1 MKRTLL
7 LTMTML
13 TLLTVSALAYEIDMS
28 YTGAIDIF
36 NGQPIDESADT
47 ADTDIVVFDESSY
60 FDRRDGMFVYRVSGA
75 GNEIRCSVADGM
87 MTSDHVRVE
96 VSEGMDCTLY
106 LDGEQ
111 IDAFDLSDLSEAG
124 SYAVTAGP
132 SSQDSRTIRFT
143 ICASTSSNLEQYW
156 VPDHFYVTEVL
167 CNGEKKTSSTDLVDL
182 TEEGEYQITYYC
194 QPTKIPYYLNMQI
207 DHTAPTVTLNGVVEG
222 VAKGP
227 VTISDVESGT
237 SIYMELNGQQIPY
250 SEELTKNGSYTITVY
265 DEAGN
270 VTTYDFVL
278 LVYFNVNSLVFF
290 AAFLLLGGVLV
301 WYLIRARKHV
311 RVR

>member
-7 LTMTML
+7 LTMAML
-13 TLLTVSALAYEIDMS
+13 TLLTVSALAYETDMN
-28 YTGAIDIF
+28 YTGIIDSF
-36 NGQPIDESADT
+36 TGQPIDENADA
-47 ADTDIVVFDESSY
+47 ADTDIVVLDASSY
-60 FDRRDGMFVYRVSGA
+60 FDRSDGMFVYRVSGV

-96 VSEGMDCTLY
+96 ISEGMDCTLY

-111 IDAFDLSDLSEAG
+111 TDVFDLSDLSEAG

-132 SSQDSRTIRFT
+132 SAQDSRIIRFT
-143 ICASTSSNLEQYW
+143 ICASTSSNIEKYW
-156 VPDHFYVTEVL
+156 VPDHFYVTDVL
-167 CNGEKKTSSTDLVDL
+167 CNGEKKASPSNLIDL

-194 QPTKIPYYLNMQI
+194 LPTKIPYYLNMQI
-207 DHTAPTVTLNGVVEG
+207 DHTAPTITLNGVVDG

-237 SIYMELNGQQIPY
+237 SIYMERNGQQIPY

-270 VTTYDFVL
+270 VTTYDFEL
-278 LVYFNVNSLVFF
+278 LVYFNVNSLAFF

-301 WYLIRARKHV
+301 WYLVRARKHV

>member
-13 TLLTVSALAYEIDMS
+13 MLLTVSALAYEIDMS

-96 VSEGMDCTLY
+96 VSEGMDCTIY

-111 IDAFDLSDLSEAG
+111 TDVFDLSDLSEAG

-132 SSQDSRTIRFT
+132 SAQDKLPHIRFHELRHS
-143 ICASTSSNLEQYW
+143 CASL
-156 VPDHFYVTEVL
+156 L
-167 CNGEKKTSSTDLVDL
+167 
-182 TEEGEYQITYYC
+182 
-194 QPTKIPYYLNMQI
+194 LNSGFTLKDVQEWMGHADI
-207 DHTAPTVTLNGVVEG
+207 KMTADIYGHLD
-222 VAKGP
+222 AARKQ
-227 VTISDVESGT
+227 SMASKLSGT
-237 SIYMELNGQQIPY
+237 LF
-250 SEELTKNGSYTITVY
+250 T
-265 DEAGN
+265 
-270 VTTYDFVL
+270 
-278 LVYFNVNSLVFF
+278 
-290 AAFLLLGGVLV
+290 
-301 WYLIRARKHV
+301 
-311 RVR
+311 